1 MHLGKGRFA
10 KWFPITLAVTG
21 SFALLIGIFVA
32 VLSIPRV
39 VAAGHPGSNM
49 PLQGALY
56 VGTNTCFTC
65 HGDHPLDWSLPL
77 YAQTVLDPFEKPQA
91 VVNLKSGEQVQQM
104 DADEI
109 VEAYTSSDETTLRQN
124 PSHQYYVIQTED
136 GHVVH
141 PSQQNMDAMQTDDRF
156 SKCSTCHTTNLG
168 VKPSEDEDVGLTV
181 FANPV
186 SVTAAEAVLDRQSDR
201 KYETFGA
208 SLSHRSSVEKDL
220 F

>member
-1 MHLGKGRFA
+1 MHVRKGHVA

-65 HGDHPLDWSLPL
+65 HDDQPLDWSLPL
-77 YAQTVLDPFEKPQA
+77 YAQTVVDPSEKPQA

-104 DADEI
+104 DAGEI
-109 VEAYTSSDETTLRQN
+109 VEAYTSSDEATLKQN

-141 PSQQNMDAMQTDDRF
+141 PSQLDADVTQTGDRF

-168 VKPSEDEDVGLTV
+168 VKPLEDEDIGLRV
-181 FANPV
+181 FAKPEFL
-186 SVTAAEAVLDRQSDR
+186 TAAEVVVDRQSDR
-201 KYETFGA
+201 KYETFGGSISYKFSA
-208 SLSHRSSVEKDL
+208 DQDL